1 MNMKSSCPMHAR
13 NPMPA
18 MKNGEN
24 SFICQEKRF
33 YDFTAIRNEIVRD
46 TDRITGRNKEI
57 HPKPIPLEI
66 HSPHVLSLT
75 VVDLPGIAKVA
86 VGDQPEDI
94 EEIIRDMCMKY
105 ISNPNAIILAV
116 TATNQ
121 DIVNSDA
128 LQLAKEV
135 DLLGERT
142 LGVITKLDLMDPGTD
157 ASEIIH
163 NKVIPLRKGYI
174 GVVNRSQ
181 RDVVSDL
188 SIRQGFKKEESFF
201 RNHLNYG
208 YDRSMA
214 GKLGTKNLA
223 RSLNS
228 ILMHHIRE
236 CLPDLKSRIIS
247 MIK

>member
-1 MNMKSSCPMHAR
+1 
-13 NPMPA
+13 MPA

-57 HPKPIPLEI
+57 HPKPIPLKI

-201 RNHLNYG
+201 RNHPNYG

>member
-57 HPKPIPLEI
+57 HPKPIPLKI

-135 DLLGERT
+135 DPLGERT

-157 ASEIIH
+157 ASETIH

-181 RDVVSDL
+181 RDVVSD
-188 SIRQGFKKEESFF
+188 
-201 RNHLNYG
+201 
-208 YDRSMA
+208 
-214 GKLGTKNLA
+214 
-223 RSLNS
+223 
-228 ILMHHIRE
+228 
-236 CLPDLKSRIIS
+236 
-247 MIK
+247 